1 VVRAYLAATGAP
13 PNALNLA
20 YFAARPVRDVEEAL
34 AYNSAGLGVSD
45 ADFVAALVRNAYG
58 PDASDPEALA
68 HYTEALGRFP
78 DARADVL
85 HAYAYSPG
93 MDARVA
99 PYVTEHGV
107 LYA

>member
-1 VVRAYLAATGAP
+1 VRETESV
-13 PNALNLA
+13 LA
-20 YFAARPVRDVEEAL
+20 YGSIDR
-34 AYNSAGLGVSD
+34 GLSD

-58 PDASDPEALA
+58 PDASDPEAVA
-68 HYTEALGRFP
+68 HYTQALGRFP

-85 HAYAYSPG
+85 HAYAFSPG

-99 PYVTEHGV
+99 PHVTDLGV